1 MDIELTD
8 AHEEFR
14 ASVRGLLAERSPM
27 ARVRALIES
36 DTGYDAETWS
46 AMADQ
51 LGLQGLIVP
60 EQYGGS
66 GFGFV
71 ELAVALEETGRA
83 LVCAPL
89 LATVF
94 ATLAIIHSG
103 DEQAAKQQ
111 LPAIAAGDTIAALAL
126 ADDSAQWPPHPD
138 SLLAHPNG
146 DGYVLK
152 GHRSYVV
159 DGLQAALI
167 VATATT
173 DAQPALYLV
182 EARDV
187 SRAALPV
194 SDQTRRLARIEFDNT
209 PAVQLAGDGVATLS
223 NVLDLARVALAAE
236 QLGGARRCMEATVD
250 YVLTRR
256 QFGRQIGSF
265 QAIKHRLADTL
276 MDIENATA
284 AVRYACACA
293 AGGSDELALAAPLT
307 SAHCSEVYTRAAG
320 TMLQLHGGI
329 GFTWEHDAHLF
340 LKRAKSSELLLGS
353 PAYLRELLAQRAG
366 F

>member
-194 SDQTRRLARIEFDNT
+194 SDQTRRLAARIEFDNT

-223 NVLDLARVALAAE
+223 NVLDLSA
-236 QLGGARRCMEATVD
+236 GGA
-250 YVLTRR
+250 
-256 QFGRQIGSF
+256 
-265 QAIKHRLADTL
+265 
-276 MDIENATA
+276 
-284 AVRYACACA
+284 
-293 AGGSDELALAAPLT
+293 GG
-307 SAHCSEVYTRAAG
+307 
-320 TMLQLHGGI
+320 
-329 GFTWEHDAHLF
+329 
-340 LKRAKSSELLLGS
+340 
-353 PAYLRELLAQRAG
+353 
-366 F
+366 

>member
-46 AMADQ
+46 LMADQ

-83 LVCAPL
+83 LVSAPL

-152 GHRSYVV
+152 GHRWPTSS
-159 DGLQAALI
+159 
-167 VATATT
+167 TACR
-173 DAQPALYLV
+173 P
-182 EARDV
+182 RSS
-187 SRAALPV
+187 SRP
-194 SDQTRRLARIEFDNT
+194 QR
-209 PAVQLAGDGVATLS
+209 PTLNPRS
-223 NVLDLARVALAAE
+223 ISSKPGMCRG
-236 QLGGARRCMEATVD
+236 QRC
-250 YVLTRR
+250 R
-256 QFGRQIGSF
+256 
-265 QAIKHRLADTL
+265 
-276 MDIENATA
+276 
-284 AVRYACACA
+284 
-293 AGGSDELALAAPLT
+293 
-307 SAHCSEVYTRAAG
+307 
-320 TMLQLHGGI
+320 
-329 GFTWEHDAHLF
+329 
-340 LKRAKSSELLLGS
+340 
-353 PAYLRELLAQRAG
+353 
-366 F
+366 

>member
-1 MDIELTD
+1 
-8 AHEEFR
+8 
-14 ASVRGLLAERSPM
+14 
-27 ARVRALIES
+27 
-36 DTGYDAETWS
+36 
-46 AMADQ
+46 MADQ

-83 LVCAPL
+83 LVSAPL

-126 ADDSAQWPPHPD
+126 ADDSAQWPPHPN

-209 PAVQLAGDGVATLS
+209 PAVQLAGDGVDTLS

-293 AGGSDELALAAPLT
+293 AGGS
-307 SAHCSEVYTRAAG
+307 V
-320 TMLQLHGGI
+320 
-329 GFTWEHDAHLF
+329 
-340 LKRAKSSELLLGS
+340 
-353 PAYLRELLAQRAG
+353 
-366 F
+366 